1 MRGER
6 GKRRTEPPRPE
17 QDLALIYG
25 RRPFQE
31 LMRFRP
37 QALERLVLAVG
48 RDGDVELEAAV
59 NLARERGVTVREVER
74 DALEALLDD
83 HDDRSDAKRNHQG
96 VAAWVRPQ
104 QPLELNE
111 LLKRC
116 ADIAAPLLLAID
128 QVSDPQNL
136 GSLLR
141 VADAA
146 GVNGCVLTADRS
158 AALTPTVR
166 RVSAGASE
174 LLPVAVAKNLGRALA
189 ELKERGF
196 WIVGTALQEGSRA
209 IYDIDLTG
217 PIVVVVGSEGKGIR
231 RLTAES
237 CDFLAHIP
245 MHGHVQSL
253 NVSHAAAIAL
263 FETRRQRSVSQL

>member
-1 MRGER
+1 MKGER
-6 GKRRTEPPRPE
+6 GKRNTEPPRQE
-17 QDLALIYG
+17 SDLVIIYG

-37 QALERLVLAVG
+37 QALERLVLATG
-48 RDGDVELEAAV
+48 RDEDAELQRAIDR
-59 NLARERGVTVREVER
+59 ARERGVAIREVER
-74 DALEALLDD
+74 EALEALLDD
-83 HDDRSDAKRNHQG
+83 HDDRSDAKRTHQG

-104 QPLELNE
+104 QPLELGD

-116 ADIAAPLLLAID
+116 ADATAPLLLVVD

-136 GSLLR
+136 GALFR

-158 AALTPTVR
+158 AALTPVVR

-174 LLPVAVAKNLGRALA
+174 LLPTAVVKNLGRALG

-196 WIVGTALQEGSRA
+196 WIVGTALQEGSKP
-209 IYDIDLTG
+209 IYEIDLTG
-217 PIVVVVGSEGKGIR
+217 PIAIVVGSEGKGIR

-263 FETRRQRSVSQL
+263 FETQRQRRVSQL